1 MVRQRGRKRTNDLY
15 FGPEEEV
22 AVVKFLECNDD
33 IERNAIYNE
42 WLRGPFNKMIESI
55 IRRYKLYRKGVS
67 FEDLHSDTLSFLI
80 TKADKFEKNSGKK
93 AYSYYGTICKHY
105 ILGLLIKD
113 DSNLKQL
120 YSYEDLSQTY
130 LDKRYDLQYEIDDKD
145 FTLDKFIIKLTNGIK
160 VEIDNNETLPP
171 KKRLNENEIKVGYA
185 LIDILGNWEQTL
197 DVMNGGSKFNKNSVL
212 ETMRNYTNLSTK
224 DIRSSMKRYKDIYSI
239 LKLDGLENGF
249 E

>member
-1 MVRQRGRKRTNDLY
+1 MNENVFVNTASLGLGDMIACL
-15 FGPEEEV
+15 P
-22 AVVKFLECNDD
+22 
-33 IERNAIYNE
+33 AINE
-42 WLRGPFNKMIESI
+42 
-55 IRRYKLYRKGVS
+55 YKLKNNKNLFILTKYADIFCAKKYIDMHYVNQ
-67 FEDLHSDTLSFLI
+67 SDIFI
-80 TKADKFEKNSGKK
+80 N
-93 AYSYYGTICKHY
+93 
-105 ILGLLIKD
+105 
-113 DSNLKQL
+113 
-120 YSYEDLSQTY
+120 
-130 LDKRYDLQYEIDDKD
+130 KD